1 MNLVEFID
9 EYYPIDEKIKQY
21 EADPFKRIMDNDDL
35 PYDDIRMYEGKLQKV
50 VYLSDDEV
58 IPVFELLSYTAEDIK
73 KLNNAELS
81 SVYNAYMDNIDVTDM
96 TIEEIMSA
104 VQDYS
109 RAKENKERL
118 LNACI
123 S

>member
-58 IPVFELLSYTAEDIK
+58 NFK
-73 KLNNAELS
+73 KLWQTYYK
-81 SVYNAYMDNIDVTDM
+81 SVNI
-96 TIEEIMSA
+96 
-104 VQDYS
+104 
-109 RAKENKERL
+109 KERKNHKL
-118 LNACI
+118 MKM
-123 S
+123 STSSRSV